1 MASDQSVNPANSEVV
16 INCVAF
22 FYEEGKGG
30 GGGGGGIKGKK
41 KVPLFG
47 KARREEAGKIQGNR
61 LVSNIFLYLILSY
74 LKSASIINIILFFS
88 PLKKNTDSYR
98 TLSFMSF
105 TERPPKRFNFFK

>member
-30 GGGGGGIKGKK
+30 GELKEKK
-41 KVPLFG
+41 QVPLFD

-74 LKSASIINIILFFS
+74 LKSASVIDIILFFS
-88 PLKKNTDSYR
+88 PLKKILIVIGPYR
-98 TLSFMSF
+98 L
-105 TERPPKRFNFFK
+105 